1 MPLPPAPDRASPPHG
16 TPPSGPRGIW
26 ETWSNRRL
34 LLWTVLLIFADFTL
48 QGLFFQLTNRLY
60 SSVAAGSLV
69 AVLLPCFL
77 LARIRG
83 GNLASEFDLGRVP
96 WSVLGWAAL
105 AAVGSLLPASLL
117 AQLSVQIHPPPE
129 SWVQLFEQH
138 MPQQTTGIALALFA
152 VMVAGPV
159 AEELLFRGLIY
170 RLARRLW
177 GSSAAA
183 VLSALAFGLLHGE
196 PWYLFGLVGLGLLLA
211 YIYEMTGSLTPGV
224 ITHSV
229 YNGLSFVLLLEN
241 QDLATSASGVNEF
254 DVLLVVGSLLLLA
267 FACTHLARGR

>member
-1 MPLPPAPDRASPPHG
+1 MPLPPAPDQA
-16 TPPSGPRGIW
+16 TPPPGAPPPGPRGIW

-34 LLWTVLLIFADFTL
+34 LLWTILLMFADFTL
-48 QGLFFQLTNRLY
+48 QGLFFQLTNRLF

-77 LARIRG
+77 LARARG
-83 GNLASEFDLGRVP
+83 GSLASEFDLGGVP

-117 AQLSVQIHPPPE
+117 AQLSVQIHPVPE
-129 SWVQLFEQH
+129 SWVQLFAEH
-138 MPQQTTGIALALFA
+138 MPQRGSDIALALFA

-159 AEELLFRGLIY
+159 AEELLFRGLLY
-170 RLARRLW
+170 RLARRVW
-177 GSSAAA
+177 GTSAAA

-196 PWYLFGLVGLGLLLA
+196 PWYLFGLVALGLLLA

-224 ITHSV
+224 LTHAV
-229 YNGLSFVLLLEN
+229 YNGLSFALLLEN
-241 QDLATSASGVNEF
+241 RDLATSASGVNEF